1 MFVCADITALVCL
14 TLSYMDVSDRSVW
27 RHGCWLESGKTVAF
41 VCPAGAEIC
50 VSPLHLGRLDL
61 TKPLNQWML
70 GAVYVGVNQSAR

>member
-1 MFVCADITALVCL
+1 MAT
-14 TLSYMDVSDRSVW
+14 
-27 RHGCWLESGKTVAF
+27 WLLAVKWEDGAF

-61 TKPLNQWML
+61 TKPLNQWMP